1 VRGIE
6 VARAS
11 FSSDVRRLAP
21 VLVPLLVACQAPQ
34 VTRDEVAPQAAAVP
48 EPAASSA
55 PDASG
60 APRDA
65 GPRGVVDTHEHFAH
79 TRAPV
84 PGKLPYFR
92 RRGAAQE
99 IVLTFDCAWVPED
112 RGLAVLDA
120 LREANVSATFFVA
133 GPFVVGPKGG
143 VNTATTRLVRRIV
156 EGGHE
161 VGNHTRTHP
170 HAAPAVDYGAEL
182 ASLDAAWRL
191 AVGVAFPEGPPRSA
205 SMLPLW
211 RAPYGEY
218 DPRALA
224 AAAAVGFPTHVG
236 WNVDLQ
242 DSIGLPACPAA
253 TECLSAERET
263 QKVLR
268 FVRASP
274 EADVI
279 VVLAHLGAPYGFG
292 SDPKGIRELVRTL
305 RAEGRAFAKVSEVLA
320 P

>member
-1 VRGIE
+1 M
-6 VARAS
+6 
-11 FSSDVRRLAP
+11 RRLAP
-21 VLVPLLVACQAPQ
+21 VLVPLLVACSTQSPA
-34 VTRDEVAPQAAAVP
+34 RDEPAPLVRP
-48 EPAASSA
+48 EPVPS
-55 PDASG
+55 ASG
-60 APRDA
+60 APLETAGESTDA
-65 GPRGVVDTHEHFAH
+65 ATRAIVDTHEHFAH

-92 RRGAAQE
+92 RRGNAQE

-120 LREANVSATFFVA
+120 LRDVNVSATFFVA
-133 GPFVVGPKGG
+133 GPFVIGPKGV
-143 VNTATTRLVRRIV
+143 VNPATTRLVRRIV
-156 EGGHE
+156 EDGHE

-170 HAAPAVDYGAEL
+170 HAAPTVDYGAEL
-182 ASLDAAWRL
+182 GSLEASWRAAV
-191 AVGVAFPEGPPRSA
+191 AAAFPEGAPRA
-205 SMLPLW
+205 AQMLPLW

-218 DPRALA
+218 DARALS

-263 QKVLR
+263 QKVVR
-268 FVRASP
+268 FARASP

-292 SDPKGIRELVRTL
+292 RDPKGIRELVRTL
-305 RAEGRAFAKVSEVLA
+305 RAEGRTFAKVSEVLA